1 MAEEGEGPVC
11 AVPGCERELSEEQ
24 VESGMVVCEKC
35 EAAKM
40 HLCEACGKKLSPEQ
54 IQAGAVLCENCEER
68 LEMGIDYEIE

>member
-1 MAEEGEGPVC
+1 MAEEEEVPAC

-24 VESGMVVCEKC
+24 LERGMVVCEKC

-54 IQAGAVLCENCEER
+54 IRVGAVLCRECEER
-68 LEMGIDYEIE
+68 IEMGMDYEME